1 MNHIFKRASVRR
13 AAIFAAVAIL
23 AACQSTTE
31 GGAVGANRS
40 QFVLMPASSINT
52 AAAQFYN
59 ETLSKAKAKGALN
72 NDSTETQRV
81 RLIAQRLIPHT
92 AAFRK
97 DAPGWAWEVNV
108 IDSPDVNAFC
118 APGGKIAVYTGLI
131 EKLKATD
138 EEIAAVMG
146 HEIAHALR
154 EHGRERASR
163 QYAVGLGAALLG
175 AGTGIGSDLPN
186 LIGNVTLNLPNSRD
200 NEAEADRIGIELAA
214 RAGYNP
220 RAAISLWQKMATQG
234 GGKGPEFLSTHPS
247 GPSRIADIERT
258 LPAVQPLYLAA
269 KR

>member
-1 MNHIFKRASVRR
+1 MNTTFKRA
-13 AAIFAAVAIL
+13 FALATLIVL
-23 AACQSTTE
+23 AACQSTTQ
-31 GGAVGANRS
+31 GGAVGADRK
-40 QFVLMPASSINT
+40 QFVLMPAETVNS
-52 AAAQFYN
+52 AAAQFYA
-59 ETLSKAKAKGALN
+59 ETLSEARSKGQLN
-72 NDSTETQRV
+72 PNLTQVQRV
-81 RLIAQRLIPHT
+81 RAIANRLIPPT
-92 AAFRK
+92 AVFRK

-108 IDSPDVNAFC
+108 IESPDVNAFC

-131 EKLKATD
+131 NKLNATD
-138 EEIAAVMG
+138 EELAAVMG

-186 LIGNVTLNLPNSRD
+186 LIGNVTLNLPNSRE
-200 NEAEADRIGIELAA
+200 NEAEADRIGVELAA

-220 RAAISLWQKMATQG
+220 RAAVTLWQKMAAQG

-258 LPAVQPLYLAA
+258 LPAVNPLYFAA